1 MLSSGYG
8 MRHGFIAKYGG
19 EGEMGR
25 AGRGEQGSLTSK
37 HGLHLARVPRPD
49 VLVEVRC
56 SVEHCQGHQP
66 QCGHTL
72 RTMQRAREEAVCG
85 WGSTWHDAMRS
96 GAG

>member
-19 EGEMGR
+19 EGETAQGR
-25 AGRGEQGSLTSK
+25 AGRAELLTSM
-37 HGLHLARVPRPD
+37 HVLHLARVPRPD

-56 SVEHCQGHQP
+56 VEEHCQGHQP
-66 QCGHTL
+66 QCGHTR